1 MANLILARGAE
12 RRRELALRLALGAGR
27 GRIVAQFLTE
37 GLVASLAAVGLS
49 IPIVALA
56 MRAFRDHMPAEM
68 PLLSTLVVGLII
80 YYVIGGRWRGS
91 RSS

>member
-1 MANLILARGAE
+1 MLLIACVNAANLILARGAE
-12 RRRELALRLALGAGR
+12 RQRELALRLALGAGR

-56 MRAFRDHMPAEM
+56 MRAFRDHMPAES
-68 PLLSTLVVGLII
+68 LCS
-80 YYVIGGRWRGS
+80 R
-91 RSS
+91 RSSWG